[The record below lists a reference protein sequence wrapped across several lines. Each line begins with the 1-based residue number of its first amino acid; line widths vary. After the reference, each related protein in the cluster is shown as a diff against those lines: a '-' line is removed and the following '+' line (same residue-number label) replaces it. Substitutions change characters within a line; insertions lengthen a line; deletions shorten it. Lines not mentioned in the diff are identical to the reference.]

1 MKKRRYAE
9 KYYRKRKE
17 KDIVGHL
24 NLKNF
29 LANFSHQGK
38 HLSSHCI
45 DANRQITVYSIFTIA
60 FSHPVIARAK
70 KKNNILDLNQDTCS
84 LYLRSQ
90 HI

>member
-45 DANRQITVYSIFTIA
+45 DANLQITVYSIFTIV
-60 FSHPVIARAK
+60 FSHPVIATAK
-70 KKNNILDLNQDTCS
+70 KKK
-84 LYLRSQ
+84 
-90 HI
+90 